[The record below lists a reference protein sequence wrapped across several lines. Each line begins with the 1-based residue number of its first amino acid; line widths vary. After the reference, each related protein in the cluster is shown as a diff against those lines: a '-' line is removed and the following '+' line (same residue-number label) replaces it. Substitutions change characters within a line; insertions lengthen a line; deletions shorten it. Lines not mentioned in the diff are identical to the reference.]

1 MKVQDVYFL
10 LEFFFFL
17 LFILSLF
24 CFFSPKDASL
34 SDVPVCSISQPCLVT
49 VIAHVICLR
58 KGTCRKQGLCR
69 DAKIIT
75 IMLVAEVNVRC
86 SPA

>member
-1 MKVQDVYFL
+1 M
-10 LEFFFFL
+10 

-24 CFFSPKDASL
+24 YFFSPKDASL
-34 SDVPVCSISQPCLVT
+34 NDVPVWSISHACLVT
-49 VIAHVICLR
+49 IIAHVICLS
-58 KGTCRKQGLCR
+58 KGTYRKLGFCR

-86 SPA
+86 SVA